1 MNPYSF
7 AVTQAS
13 QPARAHRADCVL
25 TGESAKRYFTGGF
38 TRERGTVL
46 VFAMVMLLILTLLG
60 ITAVTTSSLQEKM
73 AGNLRDQYMAQEA
86 GDSILR
92 DGEGWVF
99 KQTAKPTPS
108 CSPNSSERVWNSSCT
123 AILGVETKDDSWWSS
138 NGFLSTQANNYLAQ
152 EPRYVVQLLQTV
164 PSNPQVALSGPKKYV
179 LYYRVTGWSV
189 GASNFARGS
198 LQSLFTRKSDEFTN

>member
-1 MNPYSF
+1 
-7 AVTQAS
+7 
-13 QPARAHRADCVL
+13 
-25 TGESAKRYFTGGF
+25 
-38 TRERGTVL
+38 VL

-99 KQTAKPTPS
+99 KQTTRPTPN
-108 CSPNSSERVWNSSCT
+108 CTPNSSDRVWDTSCLTDPT
-123 AILGVETKDDSWWSS
+123 AASDSWWGS
-138 NGFLSTQANNYLAQ
+138 NGFLSTKANSYLAQ
-152 EPRYVVQLLQTV
+152 EPRYVVEFLQSV
-164 PSNPQVALSGPKKYV
+164 PSSPQVTLSGPKKYV

-198 LQSLFTRKSDEFTN
+198 FQSLFTRKSDEFAN